1 MLSITVIMWHKV
13 VEYTLYYFSV
23 SANVLTLSVVKIK
36 DFMLVVVEY
45 SFLSIIN
52 ISTLVHH
59 YSTVDINTTV
69 MIK

>member
-1 MLSITVIMWHKV
+1 MLSITVIIWHKV

-36 DFMLVVVEY
+36 DFKLVVVEY
-45 SFLSIIN
+45 YFLSIIN